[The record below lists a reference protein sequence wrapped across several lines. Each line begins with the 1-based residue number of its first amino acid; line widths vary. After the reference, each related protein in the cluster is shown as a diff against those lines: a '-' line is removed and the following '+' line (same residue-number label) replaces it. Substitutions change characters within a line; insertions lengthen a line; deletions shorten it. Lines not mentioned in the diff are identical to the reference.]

1 MRKAVK
7 ISDGI
12 YKAMEQTLPPIR
24 SKGGSLASRKYR
36 RSGLRRGINT
46 AQHHSRSRPGL
57 RARISAPCKTAQR
70 AAPALWS
77 IAEKRRDQKH
87 SPAQS
92 QGAPPAR
99 RDRALQHHVSF
110 RESKTTAGHPAVG
123 NSCATRR
130 VNDPFFLVIAASPL
144 PSGCEQ
150 AHRARQ
156 QLPSLGLAVRGP
168 VPKRP
173 MYDLLRAVLRESS
186 WPKP

>member
-1 MRKAVK
+1 
-7 ISDGI
+7 
-12 YKAMEQTLPPIR
+12 
-24 SKGGSLASRKYR
+24 LASRKYR
-36 RSGLRRGINT
+36 RSIIAVPDR
-46 AQHHSRSRPGL
+46 ASL
-57 RARISAPCKTAQR
+57 RARISAPCETAQS

-110 RESKTTAGHPAVG
+110 RESKTTAGHPAVV

-130 VNDPFFLVIAASPL
+130 VNDPFFLAIAASPL
-144 PSGCEQ
+144 PSRREH

-156 QLPSLGLAVRGP
+156 QLLSLGLAVPGP
-168 VPKRP
+168 FLWRP